1 VSNSAQTPLRLIVAE
16 KAIYYRKVRQHSIEL
31 PPEANAR
38 RERARPR
45 AGRSAPP
52 AQVSG
57 SLDPID
63 SAEKAKLLLSR
74 LFEAKPVEGLYAIA
88 LNSSGD
94 FLGLVK
100 LAEGTVD
107 RAAVYPRELLTF
119 LLVETNATAVLLAH
133 SHPGGKAEPS
143 PEDLTLTTRLKE
155 LLQPLSVRLL
165 DHFIYSCSRPG
176 KEGLWLS
183 MRERGDL

>member
-1 VSNSAQTPLRLIVAE
+1 VRSSVQTPFRLIVAE
-16 KAIYYRKVRQHSIEL
+16 KAIYYRKVRQHSVAL
-31 PPEANAR
+31 PPGIRAEARTELTNRSAGNQLLGAALPVDCA
-38 RERARPR
+38 ERAR
-45 AGRSAPP
+45 
-52 AQVSG
+52 
-57 SLDPID
+57 
-63 SAEKAKLLLSR
+63 LLLAH

-143 PEDLTLTTRLKE
+143 PEDLALTTRLKE

-176 KEGLWLS
+176 KGGEWLS
-183 MRERGDL
+183 MRERGNL